1 MNVLIYLNIYKKNI
15 MSLFS
20 EIKKRVFPTI
30 IALSALSVSI
40 SAAFYSITGLSKL
53 FAGASFEVIVMASA
67 LEFSKLVIAS
77 LLYQYWNELNKILK
91 IYLTT
96 AAAVLIL
103 ITSVGIYG
111 FLSGAYQETANKSEI
126 VNKEVA
132 VINLKKERYIQDR
145 DFIIDEKKQLDESI
159 NELRKGL
166 SNNQQQ
172 YKDKETGQIL
182 TTTSTANRKVLQTQI
197 DNAIKRRDGVSDK
210 LQSVTDSISV
220 LDIKVLELETG
231 TDVARELGPL
241 KYVSE
246 LTNTPMNKIV
256 NYLLLIIIFVFD
268 PLAIALVI
276 AANFA
281 FSRVSTKKNS
291 QEYVKIEERDI
302 DELSR
307 EVGKFE
313 GNIEDEKITPTEE
326 QLNNLEIYLNS
337 IKKTDDLIEN
347 FDKLQETEN
356 VVEEETTTTQ
366 SSTQIIEEQN
376 VHPYTKRLVYH
387 KRNGGN
393 TRIDRV

>member
-1 MNVLIYLNIYKKNI
+1 MDF
-15 MSLFS
+15 FS

-126 VNKEVA
+126 INKEVA
-132 VINLKKERYIQDR
+132 VIKLKKDRYIQDR

-159 NELRKGL
+159 NDLRKGI

-182 TTTSTANRKVLQTQI
+182 TTTSTSNRKALQTQI
-197 DNAIKRRDGVSDK
+197 DNATKRRDDVSDK
-210 LQSVTDSISV
+210 LQLATDSISA
-220 LDIKVLELETG
+220 LDIKILELETG

-241 KYVSE
+241 MYVSE

-281 FSRVSTKKNS
+281 FSRLSTKKDGE
-291 QEYVKIEERDI
+291 EYVKIEERDI

-313 GNIEDEKITPTEE
+313 RKIEDEKITPTEE
-326 QLNNLEIYLNS
+326 QLNNLETYLNS

-347 FDKLQETEN
+347 LDKLQETN
-356 VVEEETTTTQ
+356 VDVVEEAQ
-366 SSTQIIEEQN
+366 SPSQITEEQN

-393 TRIDRV
+393 TRIDRI

>member
-1 MNVLIYLNIYKKNI
+1 MD
-15 MSLFS
+15 LFN
-20 EIKKRVFPTI
+20 EIKKRAFPTI

-126 VNKEVA
+126 INKEVA

-159 NELRKGL
+159 NDLRKGI

-182 TTTSTANRKVLQTQI
+182 TTTSTSNRKALQSQI
-197 DNAIKRRDGVSDK
+197 DNAIKRRDDVSDK
-210 LQSVTDSISV
+210 LQLVTDSISA
-220 LDIKVLELETG
+220 LDIKILELETG

-281 FSRVSTKKNS
+281 FSRLSTKKDS

-313 GNIEDEKITPTEE
+313 GKLEDEKITPTEE
-326 QLNNLEIYLNS
+326 QLNNLETYLNS

-347 FDKLQETEN
+347 FDKSQETNN
-356 VVEEETTTTQ
+356 VVEETTTTTL
-366 SSTQIIEEQN
+366 SSPQITEEQN

-393 TRIDRV
+393 TKIDRI

>member
-197 DNAIKRRDGVSDK
+197 DNAIKRRDEVSDK

-393 TRIDRV
+393 TRIDRI

>member
-1 MNVLIYLNIYKKNI
+1 

-197 DNAIKRRDGVSDK
+197 DNAIKRRDEVSDK

-393 TRIDRV
+393 TRIDRI

>member
-1 MNVLIYLNIYKKNI
+1 MNLI
-15 MSLFS
+15 S

-96 AAAVLIL
+96 AAIVLIL

-126 VNKEVA
+126 INKEVA

-182 TTTSTANRKVLQTQI
+182 TTTSTANRKVLQIQI
-197 DNAIKRRDGVSDK
+197 DNAIKRRDEVSDK

-281 FSRVSTKKNS
+281 FSRVSTKKNG

-356 VVEEETTTTQ
+356 VVEETTQ
-366 SSTQIIEEQN
+366 SSTQITEEQN

-393 TRIDRV
+393 TRIDRI

>member
-393 TRIDRV
+393 TRIDRI

>member
-1 MNVLIYLNIYKKNI
+1 

-393 TRIDRV
+393 TRIDRI

>member
-1 MNVLIYLNIYKKNI
+1 

>member
-1 MNVLIYLNIYKKNI
+1 
-15 MSLFS
+15 MSFFS
-20 EIKKRVFPTI
+20 EIKKRIFPTV

-53 FAGASFEVIVMASA
+53 FAGASFEVIIMASA

-91 IYLTT
+91 IYLTI

-111 FLSGAYQETANKSEI
+111 FLSGAYQETANKSDI
-126 VNKEVA
+126 ISKEVA

-159 NELRKGL
+159 NDLRKGL

-182 TTTSTANRKVLQTQI
+182 TTTSSANRNVLQRQI
-197 DNAIKRRDGVSDK
+197 DDAAKRRDGVSDK
-210 LQSVTDSISV
+210 LQVVTDSISA
-220 LDIKVLELETG
+220 LDIKILELETG

-281 FSRVSTKKNS
+281 FSRLSTQNENKGHD
-291 QEYVKIEERDI
+291 KIEEYDI
-302 DELSR
+302 VELSK
-307 EVGKFE
+307 EAGKFE
-313 GNIEDEKITPTEE
+313 RDFESQKITPTDE
-326 QLNNLEIYLNS
+326 QLKNLENYLNLLKKNETSEKSNVS
-337 IKKTDDLIEN
+337 IEDFDNSQEDEKVNEEPIEQ
-347 FDKLQETEN
+347 LPQVTE
-356 VVEEETTTTQ
+356 EP
-366 SSTQIIEEQN
+366 I

-393 TRIDRV
+393 TRIDRI

>member
-1 MNVLIYLNIYKKNI
+1 MDF
-15 MSLFS
+15 FS
-20 EIKKRVFPTI
+20 EIKKRIFPTV

-126 VNKEVA
+126 INKEVS
-132 VINLKKERYIQDR
+132 VIKLKKDRYIQDR

-159 NELRKGL
+159 NDLRKGI

-182 TTTSTANRKVLQTQI
+182 TTTSTSNRKALQTQI
-197 DNAIKRRDGVSDK
+197 DNATKRRDDVSDK
-210 LQSVTDSISV
+210 LQLVTDSISA
-220 LDIKVLELETG
+220 LDIKILELETG

-281 FSRVSTKKNS
+281 FGRLSTKKDS
-291 QEYVKIEERDI
+291 KEYVKIEERDI
-302 DELSR
+302 NELSR

-313 GNIEDEKITPTEE
+313 GKIEDEKVTPTEE
-326 QLNNLEIYLNS
+326 QLNKLETYLNS

-347 FDKLQETEN
+347 FDNTQETN
-356 VVEEETTTTQ
+356 KIIEETIQ
-366 SSTQIIEEQN
+366 SSPQITEEQN

-393 TRIDRV
+393 TRIDRI